1 MPAFKIADLDC
12 STGVVTERD
21 ATDEEI
27 AERDANREQYE
38 TVDGYEHIRS
48 HRNHLLKMSDWA
60 TNTSDS
66 PLSDETKAEWVTYR
80 QALRDYPDQAAR
92 VSDLPDWPIQPE

>member
-12 STGVVTERD
+12 STGIVTERD

-27 AERDANREQYE
+27 AERDVHMEQYQ
-38 TVDGYEHIRS
+38 TVDGFEHVRN

-60 TNTSDS
+60 TNDS
-66 PLSDETKAEWVTYR
+66 YSQLYDEKKAEWVTYR
-80 QALRDYPDQAAR
+80 QELRDYPDQASR
-92 VSDLPDWPIQPE
+92 VEDLPEWPTPPE

>member
-12 STGVVTERD
+12 STGIVTERD

-27 AERDANREQYE
+27 AERDVHMEQYQ
-38 TVDGYEHIRS
+38 TVDGFEHVRN

-60 TNTSDS
+60 TNASDS
-66 PLSDETKAEWVTYR
+66 PLSDEKKAEWVTYR
-80 QALRDYPDQAAR
+80 QALSDYPAQAAR
-92 VSDLPDWPIQPE
+92 VSDLPEWPTPPE